1 MGCGHLSYGNPYN
14 GNPSP
19 WMDWPSPNMAQAQH
33 GSTINRDP
41 KWLSPKT
48 EWFAVHST
56 NYSKV
61 VNLIRPN
68 KRLFAILP
76 EIGWYQPSKTW
87 GLQHWVLLHCSFSNP
102 KKQMLLLPTSFQVEL
117 LLVAQIP
124 WRMARPKKDPIPST
138 TFDRSSPGSLASVF
152 AGAGAG
158 FSSSLLSCG
167 GHGHGENFWAS
178 EWTSKRVCL
187 LAEDLLIYIWF
198 PANSKILYVSSNN
211 L

>member
-1 MGCGHLSYGNPYN
+1 MLGCLALLQTTSFNNQQIWWSLHVPRSKVKLHGIFMGCGHLSYGNPYN

-68 KRLFAILP
+68 KRLFPILP

-87 GLQHWVLLHCSFSNP
+87 GLQHWVLLHYSFSNP

-124 WRMARPKKDPIPST
+124 WRMARPKKDPNSVHYL
-138 TFDRSSPGSLASVF
+138 RS
-152 AGAGAG
+152 
-158 FSSSLLSCG
+158 
-167 GHGHGENFWAS
+167 
-178 EWTSKRVCL
+178 K
-187 LAEDLLIYIWF
+187 
-198 PANSKILYVSSNN
+198 
-211 L
+211 